1 MAFKINRPYP
11 NYSTAIHEVALEEGV
26 LGKADRNGNIL
37 INKDITDPKQ
47 RKDVI
52 KHEEVH
58 IKQMKDGILDYDDK
72 YVYYRGKRYARS
84 KMKEGSPALQW
95 EKDANKKQ

>member
-1 MAFKINRPYP
+1 MAFKLNNPPYVA
-11 NYSTAIHEVALEEGV
+11 TAPVHEIDMEDGV

-47 RKDVI
+47 REDVI

-72 YVYYRGKRYARS
+72 YVYYRGKCYARS